1 LSGHRFPPL
10 LDKAALPARV
20 LVFAPH
26 PDDEVLGC
34 GGMIAWHCRRGD
46 ALKVVQLTD
55 GAGGDPKG
63 KFGDVARL
71 RRTEIAEA
79 LALLGVRDHES
90 LDLPDGTLGERS
102 DLAEKARA
110 AIEAFRPLLVYVPSP
125 LEAHAD
131 HRAIAGA
138 LVEALQ
144 GHPPLR
150 VHWFGVNSPVVANV
164 LYDITETM
172 PAKLE
177 AAAKF
182 RSQIAYND
190 LVGKVTAV
198 NRAATVNIDLPE
210 VLYVEAYTALPSDAL
225 GPVAAAVAALE
236 RAIEGAG
243 AP

>member
-1 LSGHRFPPL
+1 MTPHCFPPL
-10 LDKAALPARV
+10 LDKSALPARV

-34 GGMIAWHCRRGD
+34 GGMIAWHRRRGD
-46 ALKVVQLTD
+46 ALKVLQATD

-63 KFGDVARL
+63 KFGNVAAL
-71 RRTEIAEA
+71 RRAEIAEA
-79 LALLGVRDHES
+79 LAVLGVREHES
-90 LDLPDGTLGERS
+90 LDLPDGTLAEVP
-102 DLAEKARA
+102 DLAERLRVRL
-110 AIEAFRPLLVYVPSP
+110 EAFRPLLVYAPSP

-131 HRAIAGA
+131 HRALAGA
-138 LVEALQ
+138 VCAALR
-144 GHPPLR
+144 GRSPLR

-164 LYDITETM
+164 LYDVTETM

-198 NRAATVNIDLPE
+198 NRAATVNVDLPE
-210 VLYVEAYTALPSDAL
+210 VLYVEPYTALPSGAL
-225 GPVAAAVAALE
+225 EEVAGRIAALE
-236 RAIEGAG
+236 RSIAEAG